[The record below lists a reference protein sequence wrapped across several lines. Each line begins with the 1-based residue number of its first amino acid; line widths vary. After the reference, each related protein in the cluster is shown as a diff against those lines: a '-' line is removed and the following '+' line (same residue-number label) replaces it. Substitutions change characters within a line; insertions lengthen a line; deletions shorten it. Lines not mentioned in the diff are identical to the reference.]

1 MSTRLCETPMLISLS
16 AIALVYMVCT
26 ISIIWI
32 TLRFHKWTRSLTTD
46 NTRIFNMTLCY
57 SLLVTI
63 ICLMGLS
70 GISFCVNRDVYIIFR
85 SIGRILSLAQ
95 YVFLFY
101 LLFYRIYYV
110 FHGTLFQLS
119 RRTILVFNVLYIL
132 YIVIGLLR
140 VILGIKSDFNNRL
153 TKQIVLTIL
162 TIIFLILQVS
172 YIAGIIG
179 VFVYKL
185 ISVFVHNSDN
195 SDDKPNK
202 LDEDLVSTVTKT
214 FILTLA
220 SILSAIIAA
229 VFIIILNYYPSP
241 FVVFLYGFI
250 FALDLIT
257 NVVSIIC
264 GFPVFHQQYSMIC
277 GLCHAR
283 CTRCIQCCANVYLK
297 RAATE
302 VQLASNSA
310 YVLDTNPS
318 QKPQS

>member
-1 MSTRLCETPMLISLS
+1 MYILFFG
-16 AIALVYMVCT
+16 ALDA
-26 ISIIWI
+26 S
-32 TLRFHKWTRSLTTD
+32 
-46 NTRIFNMTLCY
+46 Y
-57 SLLVTI
+57 SLHNMCFFFTYCFTEFIMCFMALCFNYLVVLFWY
-63 ICLMGLS
+63 LMS
-70 GISFCVNRDVYIIFR
+70 YTFS
-85 SIGRILSLAQ
+85 
-95 YVFLFY
+95 
-101 LLFYRIYYV
+101 
-110 FHGTLFQLS
+110 
-119 RRTILVFNVLYIL
+119 
-132 YIVIGLLR
+132 IVIGLLR